1 MAVTLRNL
9 MKHDWFKHTIALVTD
24 ETGLDTMVT
33 WPYIRQT
40 AEIGSWLNGGEM
52 IFVFHQADTAE
63 LQIELLKE
71 GIQAKVSAFVFL
83 CGSDFILE
91 IPEDTIDFAN
101 RNHLAVFSMPYHVKL
116 IDVTKEIA
124 EEILH
129 SENKERMIFDFL
141 SDLLSDNLKDEEV
154 LKKEGYECGIDME
167 KDYLA
172 VSIETTFDYNSQDY
186 HKIMTFRNSFTY
198 MLKYLEQRAAACG
211 CRFIWKKHAVSAVG
225 FILFEDVR
233 IKEELCG
240 QMDEIFQKHFL
251 YSEVSLYAGYSG
263 IHRGIAETG
272 DAVQESKNAMI
283 FCKKSD
289 GRKSSYHYHELG
301 ILRLLVNSNS
311 REELQDYCSRIFG
324 KLIQSD
330 KINMT
335 EYLLTVKTYLE
346 NNNNMTVTAKKLF
359 IHRNTLISRINKIE
373 ELTGKKLSD
382 ADVKLEFLCAFK
394 LLEFLT
400 EDEV

>member
-9 MKHDWFKHTIALVTD
+9 MEHDWFKHTITLVTD

-83 CGSDFILE
+83 RGPDFILE

-141 SDLLSDNLKDEEV
+141 SDLLTDNLKDEEV

>member
-9 MKHDWFKHTIALVTD
+9 MKHDWFKHTITLVTD

-71 GIQAKVSAFVFL
+71 GIQAKVSAFVF
-83 CGSDFILE
+83 
-91 IPEDTIDFAN
+91 
-101 RNHLAVFSMPYHVKL
+101 
-116 IDVTKEIA
+116 
-124 EEILH
+124 
-129 SENKERMIFDFL
+129 
-141 SDLLSDNLKDEEV
+141 
-154 LKKEGYECGIDME
+154 
-167 KDYLA
+167 
-172 VSIETTFDYNSQDY
+172 
-186 HKIMTFRNSFTY
+186 
-198 MLKYLEQRAAACG
+198 
-211 CRFIWKKHAVSAVG
+211 
-225 FILFEDVR
+225 
-233 IKEELCG
+233 LCG

-335 EYLLTVKTYLE
+335 EYLLAVKTYLE

-359 IHRNTLISRINKIE
+359 IHRNTLLSRINKIE

>member
-1 MAVTLRNL
+1 MAATLRNL
-9 MKHDWFKHTIALVTD
+9 MKHDWFKHTITLVTD

-52 IFVFHQADTAE
+52 IFVFHQAATAE

-83 CGSDFILE
+83 CGPDFILE

-116 IDVTKEIA
+116 INVTKEIA

-186 HKIMTFRNSFTY
+186 HMI
-198 MLKYLEQRAAACG
+198 
-211 CRFIWKKHAVSAVG
+211 SA
-225 FILFEDVR
+225 
-233 IKEELCG
+233 
-240 QMDEIFQKHFL
+240 
-251 YSEVSLYAGYSG
+251 Y
-263 IHRGIAETG
+263 
-272 DAVQESKNAMI
+272 
-283 FCKKSD
+283 
-289 GRKSSYHYHELG
+289 
-301 ILRLLVNSNS
+301 
-311 REELQDYCSRIFG
+311 
-324 KLIQSD
+324 
-330 KINMT
+330 
-335 EYLLTVKTYLE
+335 
-346 NNNNMTVTAKKLF
+346 
-359 IHRNTLISRINKIE
+359 
-373 ELTGKKLSD
+373 
-382 ADVKLEFLCAFK
+382 
-394 LLEFLT
+394 
-400 EDEV
+400 

>member
-1 MAVTLRNL
+1 
-9 MKHDWFKHTIALVTD
+9 
-24 ETGLDTMVT
+24 
-33 WPYIRQT
+33 
-40 AEIGSWLNGGEM
+40 
-52 IFVFHQADTAE
+52 
-63 LQIELLKE
+63 
-71 GIQAKVSAFVFL
+71 
-83 CGSDFILE
+83 
-91 IPEDTIDFAN
+91 
-101 RNHLAVFSMPYHVKL
+101 MPYHVKL
-116 IDVTKEIA
+116 INVTKEIA

-240 QMDEIFQKHFL
+240 QMDEIFRQHFL

-263 IHRGIAETG
+263 IHHGIAETG

-346 NNNNMTVTAKKLF
+346 NNNNMAVTAKKLF

>member
-9 MKHDWFKHTIALVTD
+9 MKHDWFKHTITLVTD

-83 CGSDFILE
+83 CGPDFILE

-141 SDLLSDNLKDEEV
+141 SDLLTDNLKDEEV
-154 LKKEGYECGIDME
+154 LKKEGYEWDRYG
-167 KDYLA
+167 K
-172 VSIETTFDYNSQDY
+172 
-186 HKIMTFRNSFTY
+186 
-198 MLKYLEQRAAACG
+198 
-211 CRFIWKKHAVSAVG
+211 
-225 FILFEDVR
+225 
-233 IKEELCG
+233 
-240 QMDEIFQKHFL
+240 
-251 YSEVSLYAGYSG
+251 
-263 IHRGIAETG
+263 
-272 DAVQESKNAMI
+272 
-283 FCKKSD
+283 
-289 GRKSSYHYHELG
+289 
-301 ILRLLVNSNS
+301 RLPGS
-311 REELQDYCSRIFG
+311 
-324 KLIQSD
+324 
-330 KINMT
+330 
-335 EYLLTVKTYLE
+335 
-346 NNNNMTVTAKKLF
+346 
-359 IHRNTLISRINKIE
+359 IHRNNFRL
-373 ELTGKKLSD
+373 
-382 ADVKLEFLCAFK
+382 
-394 LLEFLT
+394 
-400 EDEV
+400 

>member
-9 MKHDWFKHTIALVTD
+9 MKHDWFKHTITLVTD

-83 CGSDFILE
+83 CGPDFILE

-141 SDLLSDNLKDEEV
+141 SDLLTDNLKDEEV

-311 REELQDYCSRIFG
+311 REELQDYCSRI
-324 KLIQSD
+324 
-330 KINMT
+330 
-335 EYLLTVKTYLE
+335 
-346 NNNNMTVTAKKLF
+346 
-359 IHRNTLISRINKIE
+359 NKIE